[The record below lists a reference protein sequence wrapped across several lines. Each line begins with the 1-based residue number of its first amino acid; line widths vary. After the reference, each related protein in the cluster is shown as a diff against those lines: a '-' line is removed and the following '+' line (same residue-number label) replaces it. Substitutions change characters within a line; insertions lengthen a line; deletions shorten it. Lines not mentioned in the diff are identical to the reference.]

1 MAQNFFR
8 YVPNFEYISRLPNEN
23 SIGDYVQVKNL
34 FKRVKLRPE
43 IFSDGTYFQRYRVL
57 DGERPDFIADKV
69 YGDSKYDWVIL
80 LSNNMINWETEW
92 PLTQDGFYNYTISK
106 YGSEQNVFETHH
118 YETREVRNYA
128 NKVVCPKGLEV
139 PQNFSFVFFDPNTNE
154 ERVATNITDEITNYM
169 YEERLQ
175 DKKRQIYVLKPKYLP
190 LVIDDMENLLPYKP
204 GSSQYVS
211 RMLVKGEDSRL
222 FT

>member
-1 MAQNFFR
+1 
-8 YVPNFEYISRLPNEN
+8 
-23 SIGDYVQVKNL
+23 
-34 FKRVKLRPE
+34 
-43 IFSDGTYFQRYRVL
+43 
-57 DGERPDFIADKV
+57 
-69 YGDSKYDWVIL
+69 
-80 LSNNMINWETEW
+80 MINWETEW